1 MYAPCN
7 DNAPQERS
15 KQSMK
20 KIFVA
25 GASGNV
31 GRTILKGLKERQDM
45 ELVGGFCAEEGQDLG
60 VLAGGEPQGVTAY
73 TDLAKGLDECAPDMV
88 IDFTSASILMDNIRT
103 YADLGLDAV
112 IGTTGLSQDDA
123 FEVEHMVEEGLLRF
137 AVIPNFGLGITLL
150 MDFLEKARAF
160 YPYVSITDR
169 HPVSMANA
177 PSGTAAMLAENLP
190 EGPRGE
196 VRSKEVYPG
205 VLGGTIASYPVHSQ
219 RFPYP
224 GPFSEHEIMLGRQDE
239 VIRITISDFTSA
251 VYLDG
256 IFMAVNTLAESPGGT
271 LIRTLGEML

>member
-1 MYAPCN
+1 
-7 DNAPQERS
+7 
-15 KQSMK
+15 MK
-20 KIFVA
+20 KVFVA

-31 GRTILKGLKERQDM
+31 GRTILRGLKERQDM
-45 ELVGGFCAEEGQDLG
+45 RLAGGFCAEEGQDLG
-60 VLAGGEPQGVTAY
+60 VLAGSDPLGITAF
-73 TDLAKGLDECAPDMV
+73 TDLSRGLRECAPEVV
-88 IDFTSASILMDNIRT
+88 IDFTSASILMDNIRI
-103 YADLGLDAV
+103 YADLGLDVV
-112 IGTTGLSQDDA
+112 IGTTGLTEENA
-123 FEVEHMVEEGLLRF
+123 AEVERLVREKKLRF
-137 AVIPNFGLGITLL
+137 AVIPNFGLGISLL

-160 YPYVSITDR
+160 YPYVSVVDR

-177 PSGTAAMLAENLP
+177 PSGTAAMLAGNLP
-190 EGPRGE
+190 EGPKGE

-205 VLGGTIASYPVHSQ
+205 VLGGTIAGYPVQSQ

-256 IFMAVNTLAESPGGT
+256 IFLAVNTLTASPGGT